1 MMDVFRLPTDKELYL
16 SDVIWPH
23 IDEWH
28 SDSNHF
34 VITKWKDGTPDEVK
48 ERSTSYPTIIVEAK

>member
-23 IDEWH
+23 IDGWH

-48 ERSTSYPTIIVEAK
+48 ERATSYPTIIVEAK